1 MYFRPETYADEFFGK
16 HGFAA
21 TPRAAVE
28 HLSRAPKLK
37 GFRILDL
44 SRPRSVAG
52 VIAELCRG
60 FEFRLLHIA
69 EHSVFPSSENLHL
82 YYTLR
87 RANGDT
93 QMLAEAP
100 VHHFEHYES
109 AEIASYLELALSNVW
124 GGIFYAVYNRYF
136 VFSHDEWA
144 YAFVPLDEARFLEEC
159 LGADRIAYKAAPR
172 RISLVTQRD
181 AE

>member
-1 MYFRPETYADEFFGK
+1 MHFRAATYADELFAK

-21 TPRAAVE
+21 PPRAAVE
-28 HLSRAPKLK
+28 YLSAAPKLK

-44 SRPRSVAG
+44 SRPRSVAR

-69 EHSVFPSSENLHL
+69 EHGTFPPSENLHL

-100 VHHFEHYES
+100 AHRFEHYET
-109 AEIASYLELALSNVW
+109 AEISSYLELALSNVW
-124 GGIFYAVYNRYF
+124 GGIFYAVYQRYF

-144 YAFVPLDEARFLEEC
+144 YAFAPLEEAQFLEER
-159 LGADRIAYKAAPR
+159 LRAHRISFKAAQR
-172 RISLVTQRD
+172 RISLVNQPE
-181 AE
+181 AK

>member
-21 TPRAAVE
+21 TPRGAVE
-28 HLSRAPKLK
+28 HLSRASKLK

-44 SRPRSVAG
+44 SRPRQVAR
-52 VIAELCRG
+52 VVADLCRG

-69 EHSVFPSSENLHL
+69 EHSTFPSSENLHL

-87 RANGDT
+87 RANGDM
-93 QMLAEAP
+93 QMLDEAP
-100 VHHFEHYES
+100 VHRFEHYET
-109 AEIASYLELALSNVW
+109 AEIESYLELALSNIW
-124 GGIFYAVYNRYF
+124 GGIFYAVYQRYF

-144 YAFVPLDEARFLEEC
+144 YAFVPLEEAHFLQER
-159 LGADRIAYKAAPR
+159 LGAYRIAYKAAPR
-172 RISLVTQRD
+172 RISLVNQSD
-181 AE
+181 AD